1 MHWIIQLPI
10 DGEGLGNK
18 KKLAGS
24 QKDRC
29 WERSSQLFSRF
40 AFFRLS
46 MSRPW
51 KRSATIIQSSTL
63 MAEASITGGL
73 IHKVLNLVHEYDYLV
88 TSSLVGWGG
97 STENGSIFGQVS
109 EVYAKVTKHLSL
121 ISFVV
126 S

>member
-1 MHWIIQLPI
+1 
-10 DGEGLGNK
+10 
-18 KKLAGS
+18 
-24 QKDRC
+24 
-29 WERSSQLFSRF
+29 
-40 AFFRLS
+40 

-63 MAEASITGGL
+63 MAGANITGGL
-73 IHKVLNLVHEYDYLV
+73 IRKVLNLVHEYDYLV

-97 STENGSIFGQVS
+97 STENGSIFGQVG

>member
-1 MHWIIQLPI
+1 
-10 DGEGLGNK
+10 
-18 KKLAGS
+18 
-24 QKDRC
+24 
-29 WERSSQLFSRF
+29 
-40 AFFRLS
+40 

-73 IHKVLNLVHEYDYLV
+73 IRKVLNLVHEYDYLV

-109 EVYAKVTKHLSL
+109 EVYAKVTGHQYLLLCLDKSPCIRFEVIERLMFLNKSEQTY
-121 ISFVV
+121 
-126 S
+126 